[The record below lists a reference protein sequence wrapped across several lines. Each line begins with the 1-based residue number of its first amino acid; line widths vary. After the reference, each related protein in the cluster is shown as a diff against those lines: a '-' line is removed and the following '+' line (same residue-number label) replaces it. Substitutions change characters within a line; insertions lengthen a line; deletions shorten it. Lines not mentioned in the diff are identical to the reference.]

1 MCILVKF
8 HIGTSL
14 CTCIVKHN
22 VHVHVQYMYMYSTCI
37 VKHNVRVVLSD
48 YDVFVIKVEAQDT
61 IIDTNVSYN
70 YINVIVISS
79 LLTCKLLKS
88 HF

>member
-1 MCILVKF
+1 
-8 HIGTSL
+8 
-14 CTCIVKHN
+14 
-22 VHVHVQYMYMYSTCI
+22 MYMYSTCI

-48 YDVFVIKVEAQDT
+48 YDVFVKVETQDT

>member
-1 MCILVKF
+1 
-8 HIGTSL
+8 
-14 CTCIVKHN
+14 
-22 VHVHVQYMYMYSTCI
+22 MYMYSTCI

-48 YDVFVIKVEAQDT
+48 YDVFVIKVETQDT

-70 YINVIVISS
+70 YINVIVILS